1 VPHLKLN
8 GPFVEQL
15 GLEVTEQSFIKTSP
29 PFYATNVPGV
39 FAVGD
44 CATPFKA
51 VTQAIA
57 MGSFAAAGVVGQLGQ
72 QKL

>member
-1 VPHLKLN
+1 MKLN

-15 GLEVTEQSFIKTSP
+15 GLEVTEQGFIKTSP

-39 FAVGD
+39 LAVGD

-51 VTQAIA
+51 VTQAIS
-57 MGSFAAAGVVGQLGQ
+57 MGTFAAGGVVGQLGQ
-72 QKL
+72 LKL

>member
-1 VPHLKLN
+1 
-8 GPFVEQL
+8 
-15 GLEVTEQSFIKTSP
+15 
-29 PFYATNVPGV
+29 
-39 FAVGD
+39 
-44 CATPFKA
+44 